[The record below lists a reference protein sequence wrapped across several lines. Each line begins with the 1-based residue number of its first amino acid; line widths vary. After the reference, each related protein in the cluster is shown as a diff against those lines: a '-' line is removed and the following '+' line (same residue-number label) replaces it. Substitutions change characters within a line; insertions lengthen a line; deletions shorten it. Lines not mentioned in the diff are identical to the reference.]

1 MGHHIIKY
9 RKGAKQ
15 KTCMNEAG
23 WWGLWSSEEC
33 VSISGLQFLIP
44 FTSCQVTANYDTA

>member
-1 MGHHIIKY
+1 MGYYTIKY

-15 KTCMNEAG
+15 KMCVNEAG
-23 WWGLWSSEEC
+23 WRGLWSSEEC

-44 FTSCQVTANYDTA
+44 FTSLQISANYDAA